1 MKKKPKRQYPT
12 TKRQVPFLNKKQLE
26 RRKFIDSIRL
36 LVKKARKGDL
46 AATEILQRE
55 SAQNEDYRQIVKRI
69 VDSLDIQQQKAKFAK
84 VNYKK
89 ESSAPQHWPLKS

>member
-1 MKKKPKRQYPT
+1 MKKQPKKQPPI
-12 TKRQVPFLNKKQLE
+12 KRSAPFLNKKQLE

-36 LVKKARKGDL
+36 LVKKARKGDI

-55 SAQNEDYRQIVKRI
+55 SEKNEDYRQIVKRI
-69 VDSLDIQQQKAKFAK
+69 VDSLDIQQQKANFAK
-84 VNYKK
+84 VNYKE